1 MLKYNQLFAK
11 FRKFEFR
18 LRSMTFLGHIISSEG
33 VEVDP
38 RKTEMV
44 KNWPRPLTST
54 DIRSFLG
61 LAVHYRRFMDG
72 FTSIAVNF
80 TTLTLKSVKFEW
92 SESYERSFQVLKDTL
107 TSTPLMTLPEG
118 TKGFVV
124 YCDTSRL
131 GLDCIL
137 MKHGK
142 VVTHAFR
149 QLMVHVKN
157 YPNHDLELVA
167 VVFSLKIWRHYLHGL
182 HVDVFTNHKS
192 LYYVLTQK
200 EMNL

>member
-1 MLKYNQLFAK
+1 
-11 FRKFEFR
+11 
-18 LRSMTFLGHIISSEG
+18 
-33 VEVDP
+33 
-38 RKTEMV
+38 
-44 KNWPRPLTST
+44 
-54 DIRSFLG
+54 
-61 LAVHYRRFMDG
+61 MDG
-72 FTSIAVNF
+72 FASIASLL
-80 TTLTLKSVKFEW
+80 TTLTQKSVKFEW

-167 VVFSLKIWRHYLHGL
+167 VVFSLKIWRHYRYRV
-182 HVDVFTNHKS
+182 HVDMYTSHKS
-192 LYYVLTQK
+192 LHYVFTQK
-200 EMNL
+200 ELNLQ